1 MKHRVSTAIATAL
14 MLSFVSAQDTV
25 EYVDG
30 NKRTGRLAAAD
41 DKVFKLRIPAPV
53 AGQQAAVISIN
64 RYEVE
69 KIIFGPDPDL
79 ETVIKD
85 PVIGRTAFARLLWQ
99 RLEPFL
105 SVPES
110 PTAKAGIAY
119 GDILLLSTDA
129 NRHNEALDL
138 FRRIETEAWNE
149 QDRGRA
155 LRGRLQALL
164 RLGRV
169 DEASREAEEM
179 AARTEDPELLL
190 ETKLLLAE
198 TRLAALRAL
207 LGENPRWSED
217 PPVRSER
224 NRLLNETLDLALYPF
239 LFHGTSREQAAKG
252 LWLARDAH
260 LLAGDTDAARE
271 VATDITVIYPQT
283 RHAGPAREALQ
294 EKPPES

>member
-1 MKHRVSTAIATAL
+1 MNRRIAAALSALL
-14 MLSFVSAQDTV
+14 MLSFAGAQDTI
-25 EYVDG
+25 EYFDG
-30 NKRTGRLAAAD
+30 NTRTGRIAGAD
-41 DKVFKLRIPAPV
+41 AKVFRLRIPAPV
-53 AGQQAAVISIN
+53 AGQQSAVISIN
-64 RYEVE
+64 RNEVK

-79 ETVIKD
+79 ETVIND
-85 PVIGRTAFARLLWQ
+85 PVIGSTAFARLLWQ

-110 PTAKAGIAY
+110 PTAKAGLAY
-119 GDILLLSTDA
+119 GDILLLSADA

-155 LRGRLQALL
+155 MRGRLQALL
-164 RLGRV
+164 RLGSV
-169 DEASREAEEM
+169 DEASREVEEM

-217 PPVRSER
+217 PPV
-224 NRLLNETLDLALYPF
+224 
-239 LFHGTSREQAAKG
+239 QA
-252 LWLARDAH
+252 
-260 LLAGDTDAARE
+260 
-271 VATDITVIYPQT
+271 
-283 RHAGPAREALQ
+283 
-294 EKPPES
+294 

>member
-1 MKHRVSTAIATAL
+1 MKHHIGTTLAAVL
-14 MLSFVSAQDTV
+14 MLSIVSAQDTI
-25 EYVDG
+25 EYLDG
-30 NKRTGRLAAAD
+30 NNRTGRLAGAD

-64 RYEVE
+64 RNEVE

-79 ETVIKD
+79 ETVIND

-110 PTAKAGIAY
+110 PTAKAGLAY
-119 GDILLLSTDA
+119 GDILLLSADA

-169 DEASREAEEM
+169 DEASREVEEM

-217 PPVRSER
+217 PPVQAER
-224 NRLLNETLDLALYPF
+224 KRLLNETLDLALYPF

-252 LWLARDAH
+252 LWLAREAH
-260 LLAGDTDAARE
+260 LLAGDTDTARD
-271 VATDITVIYPQT
+271 VATDIIVIYPQT

>member
-1 MKHRVSTAIATAL
+1 MKHHIGTTLAAVL
-14 MLSFVSAQDTV
+14 MLSIVSAQDTI
-25 EYVDG
+25 EYLDG
-30 NKRTGRLAAAD
+30 NNRTGRLAGAD

-64 RYEVE
+64 RNEVE

-79 ETVIKD
+79 ETVIND

-110 PTAKAGIAY
+110 PTAKAGLAY
-119 GDILLLSTDA
+119 GDILLLSADA

-169 DEASREAEEM
+169 DEASREVEEM

-198 TRLAALRAL
+198 TRLAALSAL

-217 PPVRSER
+217 PPVQAER
-224 NRLLNETLDLALYPF
+224 KRLLNETLDLALYPF

-252 LWLARDAH
+252 LWLAREAH
-260 LLAGDTDAARE
+260 LLAGNTDAARD
-271 VATDITVIYPQT
+271 VATDIIVIYPQT

>member
-1 MKHRVSTAIATAL
+1 MTETTVQGAL
-14 MLSFVSAQDTV
+14 PGRTTRCSSCAFRRRLPDSKPPSF
-25 EYVDG
+25 
-30 NKRTGRLAAAD
+30 
-41 DKVFKLRIPAPV
+41 
-53 AGQQAAVISIN
+53 SIN
-64 RYEVE
+64 RNEVE

-79 ETVIKD
+79 ETVIND

-110 PTAKAGIAY
+110 PTAKAGLAY
-119 GDILLLSTDA
+119 GDILLLSADA

-138 FRRIETEAWNE
+138 FRRIETKAWNE

-169 DEASREAEEM
+169 DEASREVEEM

-217 PPVRSER
+217 PPVQAER
-224 NRLLNETLDLALYPF
+224 KRLLNETLDLALYPF

-252 LWLARDAH
+252 LWLAREAH
-260 LLAGDTDAARE
+260 LLAGDTDTARD
-271 VATDITVIYPQT
+271 VATDIIVIYPQT

>member
-1 MKHRVSTAIATAL
+1 MKNQFATAIATVL
-14 MLSFVSAQDTV
+14 MLSFAAAQDTV

-30 NKRTGRLAAAD
+30 NERTGRLAGAD
-41 DKVFKLRIPAPV
+41 DKVFKLLIPAPV

-64 RYEVE
+64 RNEVE
-69 KIIFGPDPDL
+69 KIVFGPDPDL
-79 ETVIKD
+79 ATVIKD

-110 PTAKAGIAY
+110 PTAKTGIAY
-119 GDILLLSTDA
+119 GDILLLSADA
-129 NRHNEALDL
+129 VRHHEALDL

-217 PPVRSER
+217 PPVQAER
-224 NRLLNETLDLALYPF
+224 KRLLNETLDLALYPF

-260 LLAGDTDAARE
+260 LLAGDIDAARE
-271 VATDITVIYPQT
+271 VATDIIVIYPQT

-294 EKPPES
+294 QKPPES

>member
-1 MKHRVSTAIATAL
+1 MKNQFATAIATVL
-14 MLSFVSAQDTV
+14 MLSFAAAQDTV

-30 NKRTGRLAAAD
+30 NERTGRLAGAD

-64 RYEVE
+64 RNEVE
-69 KIIFGPDPDL
+69 KIVFGPDPDL

-119 GDILLLSTDA
+119 GDILLLSADA
-129 NRHNEALDL
+129 VRHHEALDL

-207 LGENPRWSED
+207 LEENPRWSED
-217 PPVRSER
+217 PPVQAQRK
-224 NRLLNETLDLALYPF
+224 RLLNETLDLALYPF

-252 LWLARDAH
+252 LWLVREAH

-294 EKPPES
+294 QKPPES

>member
-1 MKHRVSTAIATAL
+1 MKHHIGTTLAAVL
-14 MLSFVSAQDTV
+14 MLSIVSAQDTI
-25 EYVDG
+25 EYLDG
-30 NKRTGRLAAAD
+30 NNRTGRLVGAD

-64 RYEVE
+64 RNEVE

-79 ETVIKD
+79 ETVIND

-110 PTAKAGIAY
+110 PTAKAGLAY
-119 GDILLLSTDA
+119 GDILLLSADA

-169 DEASREAEEM
+169 DEASREVEEM

-217 PPVRSER
+217 PPVQAER
-224 NRLLNETLDLALYPF
+224 KRLLNETLDLALYPF

-252 LWLARDAH
+252 LWLAREAH
-260 LLAGDTDAARE
+260 LLAGDTDTARD
-271 VATDITVIYPQT
+271 VATDIIVIYPQT

>member
-1 MKHRVSTAIATAL
+1 M
-14 MLSFVSAQDTV
+14 
-25 EYVDG
+25 
-30 NKRTGRLAAAD
+30 
-41 DKVFKLRIPAPV
+41 
-53 AGQQAAVISIN
+53 
-64 RYEVE
+64 
-69 KIIFGPDPDL
+69 
-79 ETVIKD
+79 
-85 PVIGRTAFARLLWQ
+85 IGRTAFARLLWQ

-105 SVPES
+105 SIPES
-110 PTAKAGIAY
+110 PAAKAGIAY
-119 GDILLLSTDA
+119 GDILLLSADA

-207 LGENPRWSED
+207 LEENPRWSED
-217 PPVRSER
+217 PPVQAER

-260 LLAGDTDAARE
+260 LLAGDIDAARE
-271 VATDITVIYPQT
+271 VATDIIVIYPQT
-283 RHAGPAREALQ
+283 RHAVPAREALQ
-294 EKPPES
+294 KKPPES

>member
-1 MKHRVSTAIATAL
+1 MKHHIGTTLAAVL
-14 MLSFVSAQDTV
+14 MLSIVSAQDTI
-25 EYVDG
+25 EYLDG
-30 NKRTGRLAAAD
+30 NNRTGRLAGAD

-64 RYEVE
+64 RNEVE

-79 ETVIKD
+79 ETVIND

-110 PTAKAGIAY
+110 PTAKAGLAY
-119 GDILLLSTDA
+119 GDILLLSADA

-138 FRRIETEAWNE
+138 FRRIETKAWNE

-169 DEASREAEEM
+169 DEASREVEEM

-207 LGENPRWSED
+207 LGANPRWSED
-217 PPVRSER
+217 PPVQAER
-224 NRLLNETLDLALYPF
+224 KRLLNETLDLALYPF

-252 LWLARDAH
+252 LWLAREAH
-260 LLAGDTDAARE
+260 LLAGDTDTARD
-271 VATDITVIYPQT
+271 VATDIIVIYPQT

>member
-1 MKHRVSTAIATAL
+1 MKHHIGTTLAAVL
-14 MLSFVSAQDTV
+14 MLSIVSAQDTI
-25 EYVDG
+25 EYLDG
-30 NKRTGRLAAAD
+30 NNRTGRLAGAD

-64 RYEVE
+64 RNEVE

-79 ETVIKD
+79 ETVIND

-110 PTAKAGIAY
+110 PTAKAGLAY
-119 GDILLLSTDA
+119 GDILLLSADA

-138 FRRIETEAWNE
+138 FRRIETKAWNE

-164 RLGRV
+164 CLGRV
-169 DEASREAEEM
+169 DEASREVEEM

-207 LGENPRWSED
+207 LGANPRWSED
-217 PPVRSER
+217 PPVQAER
-224 NRLLNETLDLALYPF
+224 KRLLNETLDLALYPF

-252 LWLARDAH
+252 LWLAREAH
-260 LLAGDTDAARE
+260 LLAGDTDTARD
-271 VATDITVIYPQT
+271 VATDIIVIYPQT

>member
-1 MKHRVSTAIATAL
+1 MKHHIGTTLAAVL
-14 MLSFVSAQDTV
+14 MLSIVSAQDTI
-25 EYVDG
+25 EYLDG
-30 NKRTGRLAAAD
+30 NNRTGRLAGAD

-64 RYEVE
+64 RNEVE

-79 ETVIKD
+79 ETVIND

-110 PTAKAGIAY
+110 PTAKAGLAY
-119 GDILLLSTDA
+119 GDILLLSADA

-138 FRRIETEAWNE
+138 FRRIETKAWNE

-169 DEASREAEEM
+169 D
-179 AARTEDPELLL
+179 
-190 ETKLLLAE
+190 
-198 TRLAALRAL
+198 
-207 LGENPRWSED
+207 
-217 PPVRSER
+217 
-224 NRLLNETLDLALYPF
+224 
-239 LFHGTSREQAAKG
+239 
-252 LWLARDAH
+252 
-260 LLAGDTDAARE
+260 
-271 VATDITVIYPQT
+271 
-283 RHAGPAREALQ
+283 
-294 EKPPES
+294 

>member
-1 MKHRVSTAIATAL
+1 MKHRVSTAIATVL

-30 NKRTGRLAAAD
+30 NKRTGRLAGAD

-64 RYEVE
+64 RNEVE

-99 RLEPFL
+99 RFEPFL

-110 PTAKAGIAY
+110 PAAKAGIVY
-119 GDILLLSTDA
+119 GDILLLSADA

-207 LGENPRWSED
+207 LEENPRWSED
-217 PPVRSER
+217 PPVQAQRK
-224 NRLLNETLDLALYPF
+224 RLLNETLDLALYPF

-252 LWLARDAH
+252 LWLVREAH

-294 EKPPES
+294 QKPPES

>member
-1 MKHRVSTAIATAL
+1 M
-14 MLSFVSAQDTV
+14 
-25 EYVDG
+25 
-30 NKRTGRLAAAD
+30 
-41 DKVFKLRIPAPV
+41 
-53 AGQQAAVISIN
+53 
-64 RYEVE
+64 
-69 KIIFGPDPDL
+69 
-79 ETVIKD
+79 
-85 PVIGRTAFARLLWQ
+85 
-99 RLEPFL
+99 
-105 SVPES
+105 PES
-110 PTAKAGIAY
+110 PAAKAGIVY
-119 GDILLLSTDA
+119 GDILLLSADA

-164 RLGRV
+164 RLGRM
-169 DEASREAEEM
+169 DEASREVEEM

-207 LGENPRWSED
+207 LEENPRWSED
-217 PPVRSER
+217 PPVQAER
-224 NRLLNETLDLALYPF
+224 KRLLNETLDLALYPF

-252 LWLARDAH
+252 LWLAREAH

>member
-30 NKRTGRLAAAD
+30 NKRAGRLAGAD

-53 AGQQAAVISIN
+53 AGQQAAVIAIN
-64 RYEVE
+64 RNEVE
-69 KIIFGPDPDL
+69 KIVFGPDPDL

-85 PVIGRTAFARLLWQ
+85 PVIGRTSFARLLWQ

-110 PTAKAGIAY
+110 PAAKAGIVY
-119 GDILLLSTDA
+119 GDILLLSADA
-129 NRHNEALDL
+129 SRHNEALDL

-217 PPVRSER
+217 PPVQAER
-224 NRLLNETLDLALYPF
+224 KRLLNETLDLALYPF

-252 LWLARDAH
+252 LWLAREAH

-294 EKPPES
+294 QKPPES

>member
-1 MKHRVSTAIATAL
+1 MKHHIGTTLAAVL
-14 MLSFVSAQDTV
+14 MLSIVSAQDTI
-25 EYVDG
+25 EYLDG
-30 NKRTGRLAAAD
+30 NNRTGRLAGAD

-64 RYEVE
+64 RNEVE

-79 ETVIKD
+79 ETVIND

-110 PTAKAGIAY
+110 PAAKAGLAY
-119 GDILLLSTDA
+119 GDILLLSADA

-169 DEASREAEEM
+169 DEASREVEEM

-217 PPVRSER
+217 PPVQAER
-224 NRLLNETLDLALYPF
+224 KRLLNETLDLALYPF

-252 LWLARDAH
+252 LWLAREAH
-260 LLAGDTDAARE
+260 LLAGDTDTARD
-271 VATDITVIYPQT
+271 VATDIIVIYPQT

>member
-30 NKRTGRLAAAD
+30 NKRAGRLAGAD

-53 AGQQAAVISIN
+53 AGQQAAVIAIN
-64 RYEVE
+64 RNEVE
-69 KIIFGPDPDL
+69 KIVFGPDPDL

-119 GDILLLSTDA
+119 GDILLLSADA
-129 NRHNEALDL
+129 VRHHEALDL

-217 PPVRSER
+217 PPVQAER

-252 LWLARDAH
+252 LWLVREAH

-294 EKPPES
+294 QKPPES

>member
-1 MKHRVSTAIATAL
+1 MKHRVSTAIATVL

-30 NKRTGRLAAAD
+30 NKRTGRLAGAD

-64 RYEVE
+64 RNEVE

-85 PVIGRTAFARLLWQ
+85 PVIGRTSFARLLWQ

-110 PTAKAGIAY
+110 PAAKAGIVY
-119 GDILLLSTDA
+119 GDILLLSADA
-129 NRHNEALDL
+129 SRHNEALDL

-207 LGENPRWSED
+207 LEENPRWSED
-217 PPVRSER
+217 PPVQAQRK
-224 NRLLNETLDLALYPF
+224 RLLNETLDLALYPF

-252 LWLARDAH
+252 LWLVREAH

-294 EKPPES
+294 QKPPES

>member
-1 MKHRVSTAIATAL
+1 MKHHIGTTLAAVL
-14 MLSFVSAQDTV
+14 MLSIVSAQDTI
-25 EYVDG
+25 EYLDG
-30 NKRTGRLAAAD
+30 NNRTGRLAGAD

-64 RYEVE
+64 RNEVE

-79 ETVIKD
+79 ETVIND

-110 PTAKAGIAY
+110 PTAKAGLAY
-119 GDILLLSTDA
+119 GDILLLSADA

-138 FRRIETEAWNE
+138 FRRIETKAWNE

-169 DEASREAEEM
+169 DEASREVEEM

-217 PPVRSER
+217 PPVQAER
-224 NRLLNETLDLALYPF
+224 KRLLNETLDLALYPF

-252 LWLARDAH
+252 LWLAREAH
-260 LLAGDTDAARE
+260 LLAGDTDTARD
-271 VATDITVIYPQT
+271 VATDIIVIYPQT

>member
-1 MKHRVSTAIATAL
+1 MKNQFATAIATVL
-14 MLSFVSAQDTV
+14 MLSFAAAQDTV

-30 NKRTGRLAAAD
+30 NKRTGRLAGAD

-64 RYEVE
+64 RNEVE
-69 KIIFGPDPDL
+69 KIVFGPDPDL
-79 ETVIKD
+79 ATVIKD

-119 GDILLLSTDA
+119 GDILLLSADA
-129 NRHNEALDL
+129 VRHHEALDL

-217 PPVRSER
+217 PPVQAER
-224 NRLLNETLDLALYPF
+224 KRLLNETLDLALYPF

-260 LLAGDTDAARE
+260 LLADDIDAARE
-271 VATDITVIYPQT
+271 VATDIIVIYPQT

-294 EKPPES
+294 QKPPES

>member
-1 MKHRVSTAIATAL
+1 MKHHIGTTLAAVL
-14 MLSFVSAQDTV
+14 MLSIVSAQDTI
-25 EYVDG
+25 EYLDG
-30 NKRTGRLAAAD
+30 NNRTGRLAGAD

-64 RYEVE
+64 RNEVE

-79 ETVIKD
+79 ETVIND

-110 PTAKAGIAY
+110 PTAKAGLAY
-119 GDILLLSTDA
+119 GDILLLSADA

-169 DEASREAEEM
+169 DEASREVEEM

-217 PPVRSER
+217 PPVQAER
-224 NRLLNETLDLALYPF
+224 KRLLNETLDLALYPF

-252 LWLARDAH
+252 LWLAREAH
-260 LLAGDTDAARE
+260 LLAGDTDTARD
-271 VATDITVIYPQT
+271 VATDIIVIYPQT

-294 EKPPES
+294 QKPPES

>member
-1 MKHRVSTAIATAL
+1 MKHRVSTAIATVL

-30 NKRTGRLAAAD
+30 NKRTGRLAGAD

-64 RYEVE
+64 RNEVE

-99 RLEPFL
+99 RFEPFL

-110 PTAKAGIAY
+110 PAAKAGIVY
-119 GDILLLSTDA
+119 GDILLLSADA
-129 NRHNEALDL
+129 SRHNEALDL

-207 LGENPRWSED
+207 LEENPRWSED
-217 PPVRSER
+217 PPVQAQRK
-224 NRLLNETLDLALYPF
+224 RLLNETLDLALYPF

-252 LWLARDAH
+252 LWLVREAH

-294 EKPPES
+294 QKPPES

>member
-1 MKHRVSTAIATAL
+1 MKHHIGTTLAAVL
-14 MLSFVSAQDTV
+14 MLSIVSAQDTI
-25 EYVDG
+25 EYLDG
-30 NKRTGRLAAAD
+30 NNRTGRLVGAD

-64 RYEVE
+64 RNEVE

-79 ETVIKD
+79 ETVIND

-110 PTAKAGIAY
+110 PTAKAGLAY
-119 GDILLLSTDA
+119 GDILLLSADA

-169 DEASREAEEM
+169 DEASREVEEM

-198 TRLAALRAL
+198 TRLAALSAL

-217 PPVRSER
+217 PPVQAER
-224 NRLLNETLDLALYPF
+224 KRLLNETLDLALYPF

-252 LWLARDAH
+252 LWLAREAH
-260 LLAGDTDAARE
+260 LLAGDTDTARD
-271 VATDITVIYPQT
+271 VATDIIVIYPQT